1 MLQVGAWFCP
11 GMRDGAQTLAIALPL
26 HHMFALTGALSSQQA
41 RYGRASDSPPPPT
54 SVAGSASATNTAA
67 AGTDFDTQLIGTPGR
82 TSTVRVNLPF
92 QASIVPDGYLEGS
105 ADFGFNAW
113 LDTHAPGSPP
123 LQSRQLHR
131 QPRLKPGLSQWPEPG
146 RAARQAPARLGRCVP
161 LACRW
166 PSNHPFFRPR
176 DLAQRLVA

>member
-54 SVAGSASATNTAA
+54 SVAGSASATHTAA

-113 LDTHAPGSPP
+113 LDTHAPGSPHCNRANCIASRA
-123 LQSRQLHR
+123 LNLVFRNGQSL
-131 QPRLKPGLSQWPEPG
+131 
-146 RAARQAPARLGRCVP
+146 AAPLGRRQHG
-161 LACRW
+161 LGAACRW
-166 PSNHPFFRPR
+166 PAGGRQTTRSSGRVILR
-176 DLAQRLVA
+176 SGS